1 MIHHAVSVVGF
12 MIFAGIAWLLS
23 SNRRKIAWRTIAWGS
38 GSATSDWSDYFSL
51 TWFASNLTLA
61 ERRGAGLTQRVK
73 ERFGVP
79 VWTTCGKP
87 RRVRIHRL
95 HPRLSGSSG
104 GDFLC
109 RVHRDALSPARVADI
124 RATLR
129 QALPPNDENQRRR
142 ITLQCGE
149 HLCWN

>member
-1 MIHHAVSVVGF
+1 M
-12 MIFAGIAWLLS
+12 
-23 SNRRKIAWRTIAWGS
+23 GS
-38 GSATSDWSDYFSL
+38 RSATSDWSDYFSL

-79 VWTTCGKP
+79 VWTTCGKS
-87 RRVRIHRL
+87 RRVRIHWL
-95 HPRLSGSSG
+95 HPRLPGSSG
-104 GDFLC
+104 GNFLC
-109 RVHRDALSPARVADI
+109 SVHLYALSPARVADI
-124 RATLR
+124 CATLR

-149 HLCWN
+149 HLCGNRIGARGSTVSGKDD